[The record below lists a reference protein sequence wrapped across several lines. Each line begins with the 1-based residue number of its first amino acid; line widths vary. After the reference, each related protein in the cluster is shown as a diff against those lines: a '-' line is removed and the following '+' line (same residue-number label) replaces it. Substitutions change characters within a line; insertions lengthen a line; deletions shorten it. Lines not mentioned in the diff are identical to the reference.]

1 MLHHLELT
9 PWAATITVTE
19 YWIERWCR
27 RWPCA
32 TLRGV
37 ERIEAT
43 FHREGLVDLAFQ
55 PAEPEWVESN
65 ELSALL
71 ADALEEAG
79 LPVDHLCY
87 YVAVG
92 QFRGAS

>member
-1 MLHHLELT
+1 MLLDIRLRS
-9 PWAATITVTE
+9 ATITVPE

-32 TLRGV
+32 TLRGL

-43 FHREGLVDLAFQ
+43 FYREGLVGLAFW
-55 PAEPEWVESN
+55 PAEPEWVDAH
-65 ELSALL
+65 ELSGLL

>member
-1 MLHHLELT
+1 MLHLELT
-9 PWAATITVTE
+9 HWAATITVAE
-19 YWIERWCR
+19 LWIERWCR
-27 RWPCA
+27 SWPCA
-32 TLRGV
+32 TLRGL

-43 FHREGLVDLAFQ
+43 FYREGLVGLAFQ
-55 PAEPEWVESN
+55 PAEPEWVDQH

-71 ADALEEAG
+71 ADALEGAG
-79 LPVDHLCY
+79 LPADHPCY